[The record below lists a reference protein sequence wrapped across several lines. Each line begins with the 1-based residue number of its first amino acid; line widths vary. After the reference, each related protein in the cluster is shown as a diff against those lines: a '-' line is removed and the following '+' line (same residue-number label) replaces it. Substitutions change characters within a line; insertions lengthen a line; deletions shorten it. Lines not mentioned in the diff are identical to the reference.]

1 MRPLKEQVILIT
13 GATDGLGK
21 AVAIQLARAGATL
34 LLHGR
39 DEARGQQTLEEIRA
53 QTGNTRL
60 QWYRADFSQ
69 LSQVRTLA
77 ERLAREQERLDVL
90 VNNAGIGT
98 TLPGGGAR
106 QESED
111 GYELRFAPNYLA
123 PFLLTRLLLPTLRRS
138 APARI
143 VNVSSAG
150 QAPID
155 FRDFMLEHH
164 YTGVQAYS
172 QSKLALVMFTFDLA
186 EELAGTGVTAN
197 CLHPATY
204 MPTKMV
210 LSARGS
216 SVSTIEE
223 GVRATTHLVTAPEL
237 DQVSGRYYN
246 GLREA
251 RAESQAYD
259 RQARL
264 KLRQLSEQLTGLA
277 GPEKG
282 GDRR

>member
-1 MRPLKEQVILIT
+1 V
-13 GATDGLGK
+13 
-21 AVAIQLARAGATL
+21 RA
-34 LLHGR
+34 
-39 DEARGQQTLEEIRA
+39 
-53 QTGNTRL
+53 
-60 QWYRADFSQ
+60 
-69 LSQVRTLA
+69 LA
-77 ERLAREQERLDVL
+77 ERLARDQEHIDVL

-111 GYELRFAPNYLA
+111 GYELRLAVNYLA
-123 PFLLTRLLLPTLRRS
+123 PFLLTRRLLPTLRRS

-150 QAPID
+150 QASID
-155 FRDFMLEHH
+155 FRDVMLEHH

-186 EELAGTGVTAN
+186 EELTGTGVTAN

-210 LSARGS
+210 LAARGS
-216 SVSTIEE
+216 GVSTIEE
-223 GVRATTHLVTAPEL
+223 GVRATTHLITGPEL
-237 DQVSGRYYN
+237 DQVSGRYFN

-277 GPEKG
+277 GPERG
-282 GDRR
+282 GDRL

>member
-1 MRPLKEQVILIT
+1 MRPLREQVILIT

-21 AVAIQLARAGATL
+21 AVALQLARAGATL

-39 DEARGQQTLEEIRA
+39 DEARGQQTLEEIHA

-69 LSQVRTLA
+69 LSQVRALA

-111 GYELRFAPNYLA
+111 GFELRFAVNYLA
-123 PFLLTRLLLPTLRRS
+123 PFLLTRLLLPTLRQS
-138 APARI
+138 ASARI

-150 QAPID
+150 QAPIN
-155 FRDFMLEHH
+155 FRDVMLEHH
-164 YTGVQAYS
+164 YDGVQAYC
-172 QSKLALVMFTFDLA
+172 QSKLALVMMTFDLA

-210 LSARGS
+210 LAARGS

-223 GVRATTHLVTAPEL
+223 GVQATTHLITAPEL
-237 DQVSGRYYN
+237 DQVTGRYYN

-259 RQARL
+259 RQARHQ
-264 KLRQLSEQLTGLA
+264 LRQLSEQLTGLT
-277 GPEKG
+277 GP
-282 GDRR
+282 